1 MSNISLDASESG
13 LEWELESHTRRTER
27 RSPYDA
33 LVRVMEP
40 TKGIGVALNVSES
53 GIRVVVD
60 CELRPSDVCRI
71 VLVDRGGSQR
81 TEQMRVAW
89 SRRLRDGWV
98 AGLERIGF
106 H

>member
-1 MSNISLDASESG
+1 MSNTSLDASESG
-13 LEWELESHTRRTER
+13 LEWDLESHIRRTER

-40 TKGIGVALNVSES
+40 TAGIGVALNLSDS

-60 CELRPSDVCRI
+60 CELQPNDVCRL
-71 VLVDRGGSQR
+71 VLVDRDGSQR

-98 AGLERIGF
+98 AGLERVGF